1 MLFGVTVFSL
11 INVNICSNNAE
22 GEEGDDAAYVHHQ
35 KTQWFLLIGIHA
47 VVMISNSKIEQ
58 GFLNSLT
65 CTSSLWKR
73 WLKILVPPSGLGSLQ
88 QWWISHWSSASGVV
102 KLTAHIN
109 ATLGVHLTSITLLK
123 RVVMVKQNYR
133 FHGVCFSLV
142 GISGK
147 LCLYIWWRLIIL
159 TFWHL
164 ASICSPNSTEFSFWR
179 VTSFLMPQSNR
190 AGNQVPCL
198 PLAKRGLWIK
208 HSQ

>member
-35 KTQWFLLIGIHA
+35 KTQWFILIGIHA

-58 GFLNSLT
+58 G
-65 CTSSLWKR
+65 SSILWP
-73 WLKILVPPSGLGSLQ
+73 VPPVCERDDWRSWSLP
-88 QWWISHWSSASGVV
+88 WGWAHCSNGEFLIGALHLGVV

-123 RVVMVKQNYR
+123 RVIMVKQNSR

-147 LCLYIWWRLIIL
+147 LCLYIWWRFIIL